1 MTPGVPFQIG
11 GNIVRIMISFV
22 CLALAAIPAAAD
34 TLHLK
39 DGSRVDG
46 TFLGGDSRQVKFLR
60 SNGSVK
66 NYSVSD
72 VAELTFGDTPAAAR
86 NESIAAPR
94 PAPRSNRAA
103 APARRGG
110 TARRSSVTIPQGT
123 VVTVR
128 LIDSIDADVTG
139 VGERFR
145 ASIEEAVI
153 VDGREVITTSD
164 DAFVEV
170 ARVEQAGRV
179 RGRDEISLELAAV
192 KVNDREYELDTNY
205 AELASKSQTKRTAK
219 SAGGG
224 AALGAII
231 GAIAGGGKG
240 AAIGAGIGAGA
251 GTVYSATR
259 GQKLQIPSETL
270 LTFSLRAAVRM

>member
-1 MTPGVPFQIG
+1 
-11 GNIVRIMISFV
+11 MISFV
-22 CLALAAIPAAAD
+22 CFALAAIPAAAD

-39 DGSRVDG
+39 DGSNVDG

-72 VAELTFGDTPAAAR
+72 VAELTFGDTPAAASK
-86 NESIAAPR
+86 NDSIAAPR
-94 PAPRSNRAA
+94 PVPRADRAA
-103 APARRGG
+103 ARNTNNPP
-110 TARRSSVTIPQGT
+110 RRSSVTIPQGT

-164 DAFVEV
+164 DAFVQV
-170 ARVEQAGRV
+170 ARVEQAGRI
-179 RGRDEISLELAAV
+179 RGKDEISLELAAV
-192 KVNDREYELDTNY
+192 EVNGREYELDTNY

-219 SAGGG
+219 TAGGG

-251 GTVYSATR
+251 GTVYSATK
-259 GQKLQIPSETL
+259 GQELKIPSETL
-270 LTFSLRAAVRM
+270 LTFSLRAPVQM